1 MRKTTEGKIMSIFK
15 KRLLNVLILL
25 NLFAAGCT
33 SSMPAEP
40 AQDNDVKEETA
51 AVNEEPSET
60 AVPETGDIEILFTSD
75 MHCGISQGFGV
86 IGLEQVRETLEKRG
100 VRTILCDDGDAIQGD
115 VVGTL
120 TKGSAIITLMNDLDY
135 DVAIPGNHE
144 FDYGMDNF
152 MKLTEQAEYP
162 YISCNFNKNGE
173 LVFDPYI
180 IKEVCGKKIAFI
192 GVTTPKTLTSSSP
205 ANFLDENGETVYGFM
220 QDETGELLWQTIQ
233 KNVDDV
239 REQGADYVFLMC
251 HIGNEEIVAPYN
263 FQTLIEQTS
272 GIDVLLDGHS
282 HDTDQVIMNN
292 KDGESVIRSGCGTKL
307 QAIGYVRIDG
317 ETGDLSSGL
326 YSWGNDA
333 SAPELFGLEN
343 ELSEPM
349 AKLQADQEK
358 TMSIEIGRTEYTL
371 AADDPEKTDE
381 NGMPLRIVRSQETNL
396 GDLAAD
402 AIRHET
408 GTDIAF
414 ANGGGL
420 RNEIPAGTI
429 TYASIIK
436 VFPVSNQIC
445 VSELS
450 GQQILDALEWGA
462 RSVPGQTGAFLHVS
476 GLTYEIHA
484 DIPSSCTVTTDG
496 MFASVDGE
504 YRVKNVMVGEEP
516 LDLNKTYTVSGMDFF
531 MKYHGSGFG
540 MMGEEEVI
548 LDEVKMDNQ
557 VVMDYITGELN
568 GIVGEEYADPYGQG
582 RIRIFGVE

>member
-1 MRKTTEGKIMSIFK
+1 MSIFK
-15 KRLLNVLILL
+15 NRLLKLIILL

-33 SSMPAEP
+33 SSVPAET
-40 AQDNDVKEETA
+40 AQDNEVKEEAA
-51 AVNEEPSET
+51 AVNEEAAET
-60 AVPETGDIEILFTSD
+60 EISETGDIEILFTSD

-86 IGLEQVRETLEKRG
+86 IGLEQVRETLEKQG
-100 VRTILCDDGDAIQGD
+100 IRTILCDDGDAIQGD

-120 TKGSAIITLMNDLDY
+120 TRGSAIITLMNDLDY

-152 MKLTEQAEYP
+152 MELTKQAEYP
-162 YISCNFNKNGE
+162 YISCNFNKKGE

-205 ANFLDENGETVYGFM
+205 ANFIDENGETVYGFM

-292 KDGESVIRSGCGTKL
+292 KDGESVIRSACGTKL

-317 ETGDLSSGL
+317 ETGDLSSGI
-326 YSWGNDA
+326 YTWSNDT

-349 AKLQADQEK
+349 AKLQADQEE
-358 TMSIEIGRTEYTL
+358 TMSIEIGRTGYTL
-371 AADDPEKTDE
+371 AADDPERIDE

-420 RNEIPAGTI
+420 RSEIPAGTI

-436 VFPVSNQIC
+436 VFPFSNQIC

-496 MFASVDGE
+496 VFASVDGE

-568 GIVGEEYADPYGQG
+568 GVVGEEYADPHGQG
-582 RIRIFGVE
+582 RIRIFGAE

>member
-1 MRKTTEGKIMSIFK
+1 
-15 KRLLNVLILL
+15 
-25 NLFAAGCT
+25 
-33 SSMPAEP
+33 
-40 AQDNDVKEETA
+40 
-51 AVNEEPSET
+51 
-60 AVPETGDIEILFTSD
+60 
-75 MHCGISQGFGV
+75 
-86 IGLEQVRETLEKRG
+86 
-100 VRTILCDDGDAIQGD
+100 
-115 VVGTL
+115 
-120 TKGSAIITLMNDLDY
+120 MNDLDY
-135 DVAIPGNHE
+135 DVAIPSNHE

-220 QDETGELLWQTIQ
+220 QDESGELLWQTIQ

-251 HIGNEEIVAPYN
+251 HIGNEEVVAPYN
-263 FQTLIEQTS
+263 FQTLIEHTS

-568 GIVGEEYADPYGQG
+568 GVVGDEYADPHGQG